1 MSRLPHSPI
10 KSTERAIGQF
20 ASAQLFLCISLSI
33 KKRSRFELLFVD
45 FWPALRN
52 GGLSAYGTAL
62 VDFRNG
68 HSAF

>member
-1 MSRLPHSPI
+1 MSKLPHSPI

-33 KKRSRFELLFVD
+33 KKRSRFELLFRD

-52 GGLSAYGTAL
+52 GSLFVEWQRPVDFGMDTAL
-62 VDFRNG
+62 
-68 HSAF
+68 S